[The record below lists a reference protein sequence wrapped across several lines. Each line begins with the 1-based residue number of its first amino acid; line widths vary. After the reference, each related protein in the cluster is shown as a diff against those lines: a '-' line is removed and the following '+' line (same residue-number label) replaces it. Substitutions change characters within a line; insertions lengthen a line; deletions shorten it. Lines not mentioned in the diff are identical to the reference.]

1 MHLPPP
7 DEISAPAQAGEAA
20 CYRTH
25 LKHRFPSFRWCLLS
39 LPLTGLT
46 NAGSTVDFRIE
57 QQVVTTSQGDY
68 YWSQS
73 RAAVIPGPVPRVILT
88 TQEIE
93 RAGSHGYRDFYQL
106 ESTDRG
112 HTWIGPTRIPS
123 LQRARQPDGY
133 DFVMGD
139 ACPLYHA
146 RTGVVLATGKTFGF
160 RDGRFEDLTR
170 ERVSYAVF
178 SPQSSQ
184 WSGLRLLTLPAVDR
198 TGHPM
203 LEANAGCHQRY
214 DAPDGTV
221 LLPIRY
227 RRDPKVRQ
235 YTTIVAR
242 CTFDGETLRYVTH
255 GSELTL
261 SRDRGLYEPS
271 ITRFGD
277 RYFLSLRADHSSF
290 VARGADGLNFEPIAE
305 WTFDDGS
312 PLGSYNTQQ
321 HWISRPDALYLV
333 YTRRA
338 GTNDHVFRHR
348 APLFIAQVDPET
360 LQVRRKTEQVLV
372 IEEGADLGAGFGVVD
387 LAPNETWVV
396 TSEIQPQSKAM
407 PLSNRILLARIHWT
421 SPRPD

>member
-7 DEISAPAQAGEAA
+7 DGIAAPARASEAA
-20 CYRTH
+20 CNPMRLNRWFPRCH
-25 LKHRFPSFRWCLLS
+25 LGVLL
-39 LPLTGLT
+39 LPLACLT
-46 NAGSTVDFRIE
+46 STGSTDSFRIE
-57 QQVVTTSQGDY
+57 QQVITTSQGAY

-93 RAGSHGYRDFYQL
+93 RAGSHGYRDIYLL
-106 ESTDRG
+106 ETNDRG
-112 HTWIGPTRIPS
+112 RTWSGPTLIPS

-139 ACPLYHA
+139 VCPLFHA

-160 RDGRFEDLTR
+160 REGRFEDRTR

-184 WSGLRLLTLPAVDR
+184 WSVLRLLALPEVDR
-198 TGHPM
+198 AGHPF
-203 LEANAGCHQRY
+203 LAANAGCNQRY

-227 RRDPKVRQ
+227 QRDPKVPQ

-261 SRDRGLYEPS
+261 GRDRGLYEPS

-290 VARGADGLNFEPIAE
+290 VARSTDGLNFEPIVE
-305 WTFDDGS
+305 WTFDDGR

-360 LQVRRKTEQVLV
+360 LRVRRKTERILV
-372 IEEGADLGAGFGVVD
+372 REEGADLGAGFGVVD

-396 TSEIQPQSKAM
+396 TSEIQPQSKSM
-407 PLSNRILLARIHWT
+407 PLSNRILLARIHWAA
-421 SPRPD
+421 P